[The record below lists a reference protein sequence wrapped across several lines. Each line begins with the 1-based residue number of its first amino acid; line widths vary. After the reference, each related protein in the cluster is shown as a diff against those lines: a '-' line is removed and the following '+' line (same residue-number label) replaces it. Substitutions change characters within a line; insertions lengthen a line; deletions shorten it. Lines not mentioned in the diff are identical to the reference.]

1 MSHVVVGTSQL
12 HKRLWADFR
21 LRKLWVS
28 PSLGLTLWFAIYEIP
43 KFQGG
48 GTSSFWYQTKW
59 HAMVYWPTKRKAWN
73 SPGKIPWC
81 KWCFS
86 INSPSPPRFD
96 PISDRASLTSSSVA
110 RRMMRKSSKPSA
122 CASIRHRIARQLS
135 PYHSWFEVSMYTVLC
150 VACSPVLYVHKWVD
164 SPTWISAN
172 VQMLCIKFTLPF
184 PWLEVVKVAYGA
196 TWSWMRF

>member
-1 MSHVVVGTSQL
+1 MSHVVVGASQL

-28 PSLGLTLWFAIYEIP
+28 PSFGLTLRFAIYEIP

-48 GTSSFWYQTKW
+48 ELLHFGTKPNDMPWSIDQPKEKPEI
-59 HAMVYWPTKRKAWN
+59 VR
-73 SPGKIPWC
+73 GKIPWC
-81 KWCFS
+81 KWCYS

-122 CASIRHRIARQLS
+122 CARIRHRIARQLS
-135 PYHSWFEVSMYTVLC
+135 PYHSWFEVSMYIVC
-150 VACSPVLYVHKWVD
+150 VWPVVLYYMC
-164 SPTWISAN
+164 TN
-172 VQMLCIKFTLPF
+172 
-184 PWLEVVKVAYGA
+184 E
-196 TWSWMRF
+196 